1 MVINEQVREAIGRI
15 RPLPAWPDGPNNWT
29 VSVSGWSLNAPTK
42 VKLSKMLWEWFALLN
57 RAIPR

>member
-42 VKLSKMLWEWFALLN
+42 VKLSKMLWEWFT
-57 RAIPR
+57 RS